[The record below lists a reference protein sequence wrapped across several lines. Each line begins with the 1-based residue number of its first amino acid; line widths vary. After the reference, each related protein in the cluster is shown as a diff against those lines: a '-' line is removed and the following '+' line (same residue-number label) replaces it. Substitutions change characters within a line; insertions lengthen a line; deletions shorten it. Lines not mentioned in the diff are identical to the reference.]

1 MDIMDALAG
10 DGQDD
15 GELKELKVKLP
26 LRHHIKLH
34 SLKLVKKEPISDTV
48 LKALVDYFAKLEE
61 KYASEHGVTLD
72 AVHAVA
78 ASRDE

>member
-1 MDIMDALAG
+1 MDILEALAG
-10 DGQDD
+10 DGTDD

-48 LKALVDYFAKLEE
+48 LKALTDYFDKLEAQ
-61 KYASEHGVTLD
+61 YAAGEVPD
-72 AVHAVA
+72 
-78 ASRDE
+78 RRE

>member
-1 MDIMDALAG
+1 MDILEALAG
-10 DGQDD
+10 DGADD

-48 LKALVDYFAKLEE
+48 LKALTDYFAKLESE
-61 KYASEHGVTLD
+61 YAN
-72 AVHAVA
+72 
-78 ASRDE
+78 ASSVEME

>member
-1 MDIMDALAG
+1 MDIMEALAG
-10 DGQDD
+10 DGADD

-48 LKALVDYFAKLEE
+48 LKALQDYFAKLEAQ
-61 KYASEHGVTLD
+61 YAEENLP
-72 AVHAVA
+72 VA
-78 ASRDE
+78 AIDE

>member
-1 MDIMDALAG
+1 MDIMEALAG
-10 DGQDD
+10 DGHDD

-48 LKALVDYFAKLEE
+48 LKALVDYFAQLEE
-61 KYASEHGVTLD
+61 QYASEQGVTAEALQ
-72 AVHAVA
+72 A
-78 ASRDE
+78 ALNGNES